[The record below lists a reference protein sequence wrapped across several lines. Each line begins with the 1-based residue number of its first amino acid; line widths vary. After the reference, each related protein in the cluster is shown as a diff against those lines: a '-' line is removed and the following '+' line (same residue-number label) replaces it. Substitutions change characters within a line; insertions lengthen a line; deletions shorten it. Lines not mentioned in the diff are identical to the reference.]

1 MVSGFDLSIL
11 LAGVVAGAAPILLAT
26 LGETITEKTGIINLS
41 LDGTILLSAMTAFVI
56 TLKTGSLLAGFA
68 AASALG
74 ALVAAIVA
82 GSSIYLRL
90 PQVAVGFVLTLMTR
104 DLAYFLG
111 SPYSRIEGLQVGPQP
126 IPFLSGI
133 PALGQ
138 ILFTHN
144 LPVYISMV
152 MIMLCWWY
160 IYRTPFGLEMRAVG
174 ENPDAAYARGI
185 SPGRI
190 QMLYAV
196 FGGLFVGMAGATFSL
211 CIKPGWGQPQGCEG
225 SGWIALALVIF
236 GGWNPIKAA
245 AGAYLFAFLQVMSI
259 YLQGWLPTIPAQV
272 FQVAPFP
279 LMIFI
284 LVLISLAQRDSVI
297 RMGQTHPVLKAFIRA
312 LSGAAPAALGRQ
324 KRSE

>member
-1 MVSGFDLSIL
+1 VVNGFDLSIL

-82 GSSIYLRL
+82 VSSIYLRL

-138 ILFTHN
+138 IFFTHN
-144 LPVYISMV
+144 LPVYISIVMV
-152 MIMLCWWY
+152 LVCWWY

-284 LVLISLAQRDSVI
+284 LVLISLAQRDSAI
-297 RMGQTHPVLKAFIRA
+297 RMAQTHPVIKAFIRT
-312 LSGAAPAALGRQ
+312 LSGASPAALGRQ